1 MSFEQAGTLIEA
13 AHAEMGLGEE
23 TFDSASFGTSNPTL
37 AQMVRLADAVGRG
50 LIRKYLPLRQRK
62 DYSFTTVNLTT
73 LYDLPFG
80 FLSMVD
86 GTGWNRTSGAPLC
99 PVSPQRWQALQA
111 FEVAGTSPI
120 LFRIVIP
127 DDDDISP
134 ALKQIEF
141 ATNPGADATIAFAY
155 QSKYWVHPAEEGST
169 RDDVLSLTT
178 DYILIEPFLFSRALK
193 LAYKREKGFDTTTAQ
208 EDFDQALRMALGHDE
223 GAASALSLNGP
234 SGGAL
239 LSASNVPDNGFGE

>member
-23 TFDSASFGTSNPTL
+23 AFDSASFGTSNPTL

-62 DYSFTTVNLTT
+62 DYTFTTTDNFT

-86 GTGWNRTSGAPLC
+86 STGWNRTSGAPLC

-111 FEVAGTSPI
+111 FDVASTSPM

-141 ATNPGADATIAFAY
+141 ATNPGEATIAFAY
-155 QSKYWVHPAEEGST
+155 QSKYWVHPADDTST
-169 RDDVLSLTT
+169 RYDALAETT
-178 DYILIEPFLFSRALK
+178 DYVLIEPFLFSRALK